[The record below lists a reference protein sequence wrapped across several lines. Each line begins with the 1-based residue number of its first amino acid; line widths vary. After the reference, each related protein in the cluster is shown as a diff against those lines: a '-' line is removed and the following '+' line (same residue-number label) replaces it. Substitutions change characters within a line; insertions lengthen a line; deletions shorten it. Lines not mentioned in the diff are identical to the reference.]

1 MTNLE
6 KALSKTDFSRNT
18 DLKARLASRL
28 FGQQTSSSSKVI
40 AFPFS
45 RISDDEA
52 ELVNAAQGLVDG
64 MPVDPE
70 MNK

>member
-18 DLKARLASRL
+18 DLKARLAGKL
-28 FGQQTSSSSKVI
+28 FGQQSSSTSKVI

-64 MPVDPE
+64 MPIEPE
-70 MNK
+70 K